1 MIARPASAWS
11 GPLAGNDGFP
21 AGVSWFPQTCRLQAC
36 IRSTESGIRQWKLQ
50 CFFHFKS
57 RAGGQGSNVML
68 EIARSLDTQLICICA
83 KNEKLADACGK
94 YRCGKT
100 SED

>member
-1 MIARPASAWS
+1 MPPRLEALPATGLHAVDRERY
-11 GPLAGNDGFP
+11 PPMETAM
-21 AGVSWFPQTCRLQAC
+21 
-36 IRSTESGIRQWKLQ
+36 
-50 CFFHFKS
+50 FFHFKS

-83 KNEKLADACGK
+83 KNEKLADASGK